1 MFQTGVGV
9 GRYVCVVSS
18 HFRLCFRKIRHH
30 YQLLV
35 QTKHLRLNA
44 KTLLYQD
51 NIPMALGINIE
62 STISRQALHFQYDH
76 FSWSLGG
83 GHLFVG
89 EAKHLHPRWVQST
102 TGRNCIRKTNLDPIA
117 F

>member
-9 GRYVCVVSS
+9 GRYICVVNS
-18 HFRLCFRKIRHH
+18 HFRLRFRKIRYQ
-30 YQLLV
+30 YQLIV

-44 KTLLYQD
+44 NTLPHQD
-51 NIPMALGINIE
+51 NIPMALGINTE

-76 FSWSLGG
+76 YSWSLGG

-89 EAKHLHPRWVQST
+89 EANHLHPHWIQST
-102 TGRNCIRKTNLDPIA
+102 TGRNCICKTNLDAIA